1 MKTRYRNRLP
11 HIQPVGGS
19 FFITFRLY
27 NSLSKQLL
35 IKIQREVEEK
45 ILSLQSIADEEE
57 RRKLELDL
65 SQRHFKLLEKELD
78 SEFGKNHFLKNEQVA
93 NIVQEEL
100 FKWDGIYYDLL
111 CFTIMS
117 NHVHMVIDTSV
128 QLLKEEIYLDIE
140 NNYVQL
146 DQILKRIKGSTA
158 CRCNRLLKRTGQFW
172 ERESWDV
179 YIRNQKMLQNVITY
193 TLENPVKKGLVK
205 EWQEYKWSY
214 WKRG

>member
-35 IKIQREVEEK
+35 KKIQREAEEEK
-45 ILSLQSIADEEE
+45 FCLLSMADDEE
-57 RRKLELDL
+57 RRKLETDL
-65 SQRHFKLLEKELD
+65 RQRYFNLLEKELEKG
-78 SEFGKNHFLKNEQVA
+78 SGGNHWLSDQQVA

-128 QLLKEEIYLDIE
+128 QLLNEEVYLDIE

-158 CRCNRLLKRTGQFW
+158 CRCNRVLSRSGQFW
-172 ERESWDV
+172 DRESWDV
-179 YIRNQKMLQNVITY
+179 LIRNQRMLQNVITY
-193 TLENPVKKGLVK
+193 TLENSVKAGLVK
-205 EWQEYKWSY
+205 CWRDYKWSY
-214 WKRG
+214 WKDG